1 MKLQAKLRGLNSIA
15 MLTASVLGSPK
26 IREVTLDQRLK
37 AIPLEGAPAVS
48 ELLSIGLSYKT
59 APVEVRE
66 RLAFSGDQLGEIL
79 RELRSSEEISEAVA
93 VSTCN
98 RSELYMVVTDP
109 LEAESQVLTK
119 LARKAGI
126 RATELSNS
134 IYSERNCDAA
144 RHLYRVT
151 SGLESMIVGEAEI
164 QGQIK
169 RSYEFAL
176 SRETTGPLTN
186 HLFKAALATGKRVR
200 SETGVSAGA
209 LSLPGAGVMLAR
221 ESLGSLEGRS
231 VVIVGSG
238 ETAELCAR
246 ALGGS
251 GAELTFVAGRR
262 ALRALA
268 LAERFNGSSVGIE
281 NLPEILVAA
290 DVVMTATSSPHV
302 LIEARALAEV
312 MEERDGR
319 PLLLIDLAV
328 PRDIDPDCGQLPDVS
343 NFDIDDLAAV
353 VRRNR
358 RVRRDEAARAEGIV
372 EEEIQSF
379 AAWLGSLE
387 VLPTIAALR
396 VHAEEIAHAVLEENS
411 GKWESL
417 SDRDQDRLD
426 AVVHAVV
433 NRLMHHPTLR
443 MKEGLD
449 DRVHARM
456 ALVRDLFG
464 LEVDND
470 GALGAAETRVE
481 DLNEI
486 RQLPQA

>member
-1 MKLQAKLRGLNSIA
+1 M
-15 MLTASVLGSPK
+15 
-26 IREVTLDQRLK
+26 
-37 AIPLEGAPAVS
+37 S
-48 ELLSIGLSYKT
+48 ELLSIGVSHKT
-59 APVEVRE
+59 ARVEVRE
-66 RLAFSGDQLGEIL
+66 KLAFSGEQLGDVL
-79 RELRSSEEISEAVA
+79 RELRSSDEISEAVA
-93 VSTCN
+93 ISTCN
-98 RSELYMVVTDP
+98 RTELYMVVSDP
-109 LEAESQVLTK
+109 LEAESQVLAR
-119 LARKAGI
+119 LARKTGI
-126 RATELSNS
+126 RMTELTSS
-134 IYSERNCDAA
+134 MYSDRNCDSA
-144 RHLYRVT
+144 RHLYRVAA
-151 SGLESMIVGEAEI
+151 GLDSMIVGEAEV

-176 SRETTGPLTN
+176 SRESTGPLTN

-200 SETGVSAGA
+200 SETAVGAGA

-221 ESLGSLEGRS
+221 ESLGSLEART

-251 GAELTFVAGRR
+251 GASPIFVAGRH

-268 LAERFNGSSVGIE
+268 LAERFGGRSVGIE
-281 NLPEILVAA
+281 DLPEVLTVA

-312 MEERDGR
+312 MEMRDGR

-328 PRDIDPDCGQLPDVS
+328 PRDIEADCSRLEGVSLFDV
-343 NFDIDDLAAV
+343 DDLEAV

-358 RVRRDEAARAEGIV
+358 RVRRDEAARAEGII
-372 EEEIQSF
+372 EEEIQNF
-379 AAWLGSLE
+379 ATWLGSLE
-387 VLPTIAALR
+387 VLPTIASLR
-396 VHAEEIAHAVLEENS
+396 VHAERVARGVLEENA

-417 SDRDQDRLD
+417 SGRDEERLD

-433 NRLMHHPTLR
+433 NRLLHRPTLR
-443 MKEGLD
+443 MKELLD

-464 LEVDND
+464 LEVDD
-470 GALGAAETRVE
+470 ERALGAAVAEVE
-481 DLNEI
+481 DLTEI
-486 RQLPQA
+486 RKLPQA

>member
-1 MKLQAKLRGLNSIA
+1 
-15 MLTASVLGSPK
+15 
-26 IREVTLDQRLK
+26 
-37 AIPLEGAPAVS
+37 VS
-48 ELLSIGLSYKT
+48 ELLSIGVSHKT

-66 RLAFSGDQLGEIL
+66 KLAFSGEQLADIL

-98 RSELYMVVTDP
+98 RTELYMVVSDG
-109 LEAESQVLTK
+109 LEAESQVLAR
-119 LARKAGI
+119 LARKTGI
-126 RATELSNS
+126 RMTELTSS
-134 IYSERNCDAA
+134 MYSDRNCDSA
-144 RHLYRVT
+144 RHLYRVAA
-151 SGLESMIVGEAEI
+151 GLDSMIIGEAEI

-176 SRETTGPLTN
+176 SKESTGPLTN

-200 SETGVSAGA
+200 SETAVGAGA
-209 LSLPGAGVMLAR
+209 LSLPGAGVVLAR
-221 ESLGSLEGRS
+221 ESLGSLEGAA

-251 GAELTFVAGRR
+251 GASLVFVAGRR
-262 ALRALA
+262 ASRALA
-268 LAERFNGSSVGIE
+268 LAERFGGTSVGIE
-281 NLPEILVAA
+281 DLPAQLTAA

-312 MEERDGR
+312 MEMRDGR
-319 PLLLIDLAV
+319 PLLLVDLAV
-328 PRDIDPDCGQLPDVS
+328 PRDIDPDCGLLEGVS
-343 NFDIDDLAAV
+343 NFDVDDLEAV

-358 RVRRDEAARAEGIV
+358 RVRKNEAARAEGIV

-387 VLPTIAALR
+387 VLPTIASLR
-396 VHAEEIAHAVLEENS
+396 MHAEEVARGVLDEND

-417 SDRDQDRLD
+417 SDRDEERLD

-433 NRLMHHPTLR
+433 NRLLHRPTLR
-443 MKEGLD
+443 MKELLD

-464 LEVDND
+464 LEVDD
-470 GALGAAETRVE
+470 EQALGSAAAGVR
-481 DLNEI
+481 DLTEI
-486 RQLPQA
+486 RKLPQA

>member
-1 MKLQAKLRGLNSIA
+1 
-15 MLTASVLGSPK
+15 
-26 IREVTLDQRLK
+26 
-37 AIPLEGAPAVS
+37 VS
-48 ELLSIGLSYKT
+48 ELLSIGVSYKT

-66 RLAFSGDQLGEIL
+66 RLAFSGEQLGEFL
-79 RELRSSEEISEAVA
+79 RELRGAEDIFEAVA
-93 VSTCN
+93 ISTCN
-98 RSELYMVVTDP
+98 RTELYLVVGDP
-109 LEAESQVLTK
+109 LEAESQVLAK

-126 RATELSNS
+126 RVTELSAS
-134 IYSERNCDAA
+134 IYSDRNCESA

-169 RSYEFAL
+169 RSYDFAL
-176 SRETTGPLTN
+176 DRESTGPLTN
-186 HLFKAALATGKRVR
+186 HLFRAALATGKRVR
-200 SETGVSAGA
+200 SETAVSAGA

-221 ESLGSLEGRS
+221 DSLGSLEGRS

-251 GAELTFVAGRR
+251 GASLVFVSGRR
-262 ALRALA
+262 ASRALA
-268 LAERFNGSSVGIE
+268 LAERSGGIAVGIE
-281 NLPEILVAA
+281 TLPDVLAEA

-312 MEERDGR
+312 MVMRGGR
-319 PLLLIDLAV
+319 ELLLVDLAV
-328 PRDIDPDCGQLPDVS
+328 PRDIDPDCGLLAGVS
-343 NFDIDDLAAV
+343 RFDIDDLEAV

-358 RVRRDEAARAEGIV
+358 RVRQDEAARADGIV
-372 EEEIQSF
+372 EEEIQNF
-379 AAWLGSLE
+379 ADWLGSLE
-387 VLPTIAALR
+387 VLPTIASLR
-396 VHAEEIAHAVLEENS
+396 VHAEQVARGVLEENAS
-411 GKWESL
+411 KWESL
-417 SDRDQDRLD
+417 SERDRERID

-433 NRLMHHPTLR
+433 NRLLHRPTLR
-443 MKEGLD
+443 MKELLD

-464 LEVDND
+464 LEVDDD
-470 GALGAAETRVE
+470 GALGSAAADLE

-486 RQLPQA
+486 RRLPQA